1 MRGAESAS
9 QETVVA
15 LALDRSGRRAA
26 KRMVVAVAA
35 RPGFGRFL
43 AVAFVARTVVAA
55 VFTDLDRATA
65 NIWEY
70 GNITRVTLEH
80 G

>member
-1 MRGAESAS
+1 
-9 QETVVA
+9 
-15 LALDRSGRRAA
+15 
-26 KRMVVAVAA
+26 MVVAVAA